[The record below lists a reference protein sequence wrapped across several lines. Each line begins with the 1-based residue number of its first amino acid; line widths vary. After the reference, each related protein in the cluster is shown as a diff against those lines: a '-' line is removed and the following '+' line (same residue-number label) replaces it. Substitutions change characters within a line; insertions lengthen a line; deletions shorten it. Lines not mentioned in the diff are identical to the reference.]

1 MKRTEAVLAWRA
13 RLSTPRVFAIL
24 LIAEVA
30 LLACENMLDFPLSV
44 PFMRRATGQPY
55 LDMCAFCSAAQ
66 VHGRL
71 VDFGPLGRHL
81 QLLLMATVDVA
92 IPVLSFVFASVGLT
106 VLLRGRGG
114 RWRGFVRVLPLV
126 AMILDFSENA
136 LIVTLVT
143 AFPAR
148 LDRLE
153 TLTGIVTGLKFCA
166 YLAVAVAL
174 SSSAIARSRPA
185 NEVAIPSRSGG

>member
-1 MKRTEAVLAWRA
+1 MKRTEEVLAWRA
-13 RLSTPRVFAIL
+13 RLSTPRVFAML
-24 LIAEVA
+24 LIAEIA
-30 LLACENMLDFPLSV
+30 LLASENLLDFPLSV
-44 PFMRRATGQPY
+44 PFMRRATGQSY

-66 VHGRL
+66 IHRRL

-92 IPVLSFVFASVGLT
+92 IPVLSFVFGSVGLT
-106 VLLRGRGG
+106 VLLRGKGG
-114 RWRGFVRVLPLV
+114 RWLGFVRALPLV
-126 AMILDFSENA
+126 AMVLDFGENA
-136 LIVTLVT
+136 LIVRLVT

-174 SSSAIARSRPA
+174 SFLAIARARPA
-185 NEVAIPSRSGG
+185 YQAAMAPRSGP